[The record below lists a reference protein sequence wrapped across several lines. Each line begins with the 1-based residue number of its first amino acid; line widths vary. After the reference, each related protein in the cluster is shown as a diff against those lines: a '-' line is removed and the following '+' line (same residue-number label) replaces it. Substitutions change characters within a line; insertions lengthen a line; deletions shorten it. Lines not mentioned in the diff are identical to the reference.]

1 MKTDLFKI
9 PSNQAGLY
17 IHIPFCLSKCGYCS
31 FCSIK
36 SINLIPEYIAALKKE
51 IKYYSNVFSSFDTIY
66 LGGGTPSLLTIQ
78 QLETI
83 FKTINKSYKIDPA
96 AEITMEVNPGDV
108 SLEYFQAVRS
118 LGINRLNIGIQSF
131 DDNILKFIGRRHNSA
146 EAISA
151 INDSRKAGFDN
162 IGVDLIYGIHG
173 QKISLWKKTL
183 QNALSYSPEHI
194 SCYQL
199 SLEKG
204 TPLHKEYALQGINL
218 PAEKEQLKFFQ
229 TTANELENAGY
240 IHYEVS
246 NFARKDKFKSRHNQ
260 KYWQHTPYLGLGP
273 AAHSFLDNKRWWNT
287 SAVKTYLKEIAQD
300 KMPVE
305 NTETL
310 STEQLQLEAL
320 FLGLRT
326 KAGINLKLYKT
337 KYGADLLKDKNIV
350 IKLLIK
356 NRLVE
361 IKSGFLR
368 PTRIGMAVADSLA
381 LI

>member
-1 MKTDLFKI
+1 MKSD
-9 PSNQAGLY
+9 QAGLY

-31 FCSIK
+31 FYSIE
-36 SINLIPEYIAALKKE
+36 SLNLIPEFIAALEKE
-51 IKYYSNVFSSFDTIY
+51 IEYYRNVFSSFDTIY
-66 LGGGTPSLLTIQ
+66 LGGGTPSLLTIP

-83 FKTINKSYKIDPA
+83 FKEINKSYKIDPH

-108 SLEYFQAVRS
+108 SLEYFHALRL

-131 DDNILKFIGRRHNSA
+131 DDNILKFLGRRHNSG
-146 EAISA
+146 EAITA

-162 IGVDLIYGIHG
+162 IGIDLIYGIYG
-173 QKISLWKKTL
+173 QKISLWKKTI
-183 QNALSYSPEHI
+183 QQALSHAPEHI

-199 SLEKG
+199 SLETG
-204 TPLHKEYALQGINL
+204 TPLHKEYAWQGINL
-218 PAEKEQLKFFQ
+218 PTEKEQLFFFQ
-229 TTANELENAGY
+229 TTADKLENAGY

-260 KYWQHTPYLGLGP
+260 KYWRHAPYLGLGP
-273 AAHSFLDNKRWWNT
+273 AAHSFLGNRRWWNT

-310 STEQLQLEAL
+310 SAEQLQLEVL

-326 KAGINLKLYKT
+326 KAGIDLKRYKT
-337 KYGADLLKDKNIV
+337 RYGIDLLVGKKTIIDA
-350 IKLLIK
+350 LIK
-356 NRLVE
+356 NKFVE
-361 IKSGFLR
+361 LKDGFLR
-368 PTRIGMAVADSLA
+368 PTRAGMAIADSLA